1 MRYFLSLDAIRMHSK
16 IIANNESM
24 MKWIDVLWMINDQ
37 HVIQF
42 GTSDSN
48 QHGFFGVMELE
59 ESEVDEEEG
68 DVDEEK
74 TNEAAVDKKQAK
86 EG

>member
-1 MRYFLSLDAIRMHSK
+1 
-16 IIANNESM
+16 
-24 MKWIDVLWMINDQ
+24 MINDQ